1 MVELWD
7 RGGSG
12 LWRRRVVRRLRHVEH
27 GHGGVGGS
35 GLEWNRVSVA
45 DDSSTADDSS
55 SGTES
60 STGDDVPMPTD
71 ARVFYTITQ
80 GTEEQNG
87 TWLVDVVAGALGEP
101 TRVDEDVTYPVSA
114 SPSGRWMVD
123 GGPGGLPGM
132 PIHVVGQSRW
142 PNGQASPASTKLVES
157 GHICG

>member
-1 MVELWD
+1 MVAAACGDDVSSADSDTSSTGMAASED
-7 RGGSG
+7 PDSSG
-12 LWRRRVVRRLRHVEH
+12 TE
-27 GHGGVGGS
+27 S
-35 GLEWNRVSVA
+35 PSPTM
-45 DDSSTADDSS
+45 SSTADDSS

-101 TRVDEDVTYPVSA
+101 TRVDEDVAYPVSA

-142 PNGQASPASTKLVES
+142 PNGQACPASTKLAES
-157 GHICG
+157 GHISG